1 MLFVLLNGRLNGR
14 LNGHLKSIQ
23 KHTIPDPGKLSTSV
37 TNPAHRR
44 AQKKTAKKAVPY
56 KLKAYNKSLGCWD
69 EKCIWIAWLKKHYI
83 VYGHIYYFI
92 LFYDIPLI

>member
-1 MLFVLLNGRLNGR
+1 LLFVLLNGR

-56 KLKAYNKSLGCWD
+56 KLKVLLRLSIQVINGY
-69 EKCIWIAWLKKHYI
+69 
-83 VYGHIYYFI
+83 
-92 LFYDIPLI
+92 LF

>member
-1 MLFVLLNGRLNGR
+1 VCLLFVLLNGR

-56 KLKAYNKSLGCWD
+56 KLKVLLRLSIQVINGY
-69 EKCIWIAWLKKHYI
+69 
-83 VYGHIYYFI
+83 
-92 LFYDIPLI
+92 LF

>member
-1 MLFVLLNGRLNGR
+1 VCLLFVL

-56 KLKAYNKSLGCWD
+56 KLKVLLRLSIQVINGY
-69 EKCIWIAWLKKHYI
+69 
-83 VYGHIYYFI
+83 
-92 LFYDIPLI
+92 LF

>member
-1 MLFVLLNGRLNGR
+1 LLFVLLNGRLNGR

-56 KLKAYNKSLGCWD
+56 KLKVLLRLSIQVINGY
-69 EKCIWIAWLKKHYI
+69 
-83 VYGHIYYFI
+83 
-92 LFYDIPLI
+92 LF